1 MDSTTFHLVQQ
12 KENRR
17 LTNEK
22 NKWLWMVL
30 AFLLLI
36 PIPAYADVAVGDMI
50 VTLGENLTPEQKQLL
65 LTEMKAPEDAE
76 IITVSNKEEHQYLGK
91 YISKSLIG
99 TRAISSSAITIGD
112 KGTGIQ
118 VTTKNINWVTDEM
131 YINALITAGVKDA
144 KIYITAPI
152 EVSGTAALTGIIKA
166 YEVSTDTVIPE
177 DVKQAANEE
186 MVETANLGEDI
197 GQEEAT
203 ALMAKVKEQ
212 IAEQKPKTVEEV
224 QTIIQDSAKELNI
237 SLTDE
242 QLQSLI
248 SFFNK
253 LKELNIDWNQVG
265 NQLSEAKDKL
275 TGYLE
280 SEEGKGFLAKI
291 KEVFTSIVEAIKSF
305 FS

>member
-1 MDSTTFHLVQQ
+1 M
-12 KENRR
+12 K
-17 LTNEK
+17 K
-22 NKWLWMVL
+22 NKLLLMVF
-30 AFLLLI
+30 AFLLLL

-50 VTLGENLTPEQKQLL
+50 VTLGENLTEEQKQLL
-65 LTEMKAPEDAE
+65 LTEMKAPEGVE
-76 IITVSNKEEHQYLGK
+76 IISVSNQEEHQYLGN

-203 ALMAKVKEQ
+203 ALMAKIKEQ
-212 IAEQKPKTVEEV
+212 IAEKKPKTVEEV

-237 SLTDE
+237 TLTDE

-265 NQLSEAKDKL
+265 NQLNDAKEKL

-280 SEEGKGFLAKI
+280 SEEGQGFLAKI
-291 KEVFTSIVEAIKSF
+291 KEVFASIVDAIKSF

>member
-1 MDSTTFHLVQQ
+1 M
-12 KENRR
+12 K
-17 LTNEK
+17 K
-22 NKWLWMVL
+22 NKWIWMVL

-36 PIPAYADVAVGDMI
+36 PIPAHADVAVGDMI
-50 VTLGENLTPEQKQLL
+50 VTLGENLTAEQKQLL

-99 TRAISSSAITIGD
+99 TRAISSSAITIRD

-212 IAEQKPKTVEEV
+212 IAEQKPKTVEEI

>member
-1 MDSTTFHLVQQ
+1 M
-12 KENRR
+12 K
-17 LTNEK
+17 K
-22 NKWLWMVL
+22 NKILLLIL
-30 AFLLLI
+30 AFLLVL

-50 VTLGENLTPEQKQLL
+50 VTLGENLTTEQKQLL
-65 LTEMKAPEDAE
+65 LTEMNAPEDAE
-76 IITVSNKEEHQYLGK
+76 IITVSNQEEHQYLGN

-112 KGTGIQ
+112 KDTGIQ

-203 ALMAKVKEQ
+203 ALMAKIKEQ
-212 IAEQKPKTVEEV
+212 IAEEKPQTVEEV

-237 SLTDE
+237 TLTDE

-280 SEEGKGFLAKI
+280 SEEGKSFLSKI
-291 KEVFTSIVEAIKSF
+291 KEVFASIVDAIKSF